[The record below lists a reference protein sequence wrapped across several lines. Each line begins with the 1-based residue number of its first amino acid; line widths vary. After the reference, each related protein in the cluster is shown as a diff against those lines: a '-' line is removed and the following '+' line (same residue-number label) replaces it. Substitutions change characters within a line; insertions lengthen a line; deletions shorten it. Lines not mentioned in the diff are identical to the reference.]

1 MNNTSP
7 ASSPDATVEQL
18 QFDWSQLCDVDR
30 ALAVR
35 AINQSGLSIRGIARL
50 LQRSESSLRNL
61 LSALDA
67 PPADLAA
74 ARQGTISTSELV
86 RRAKAERQRR
96 EKKAQ
101 QAAEREGERQ
111 ANEGAKLICDWL
123 EKNRVSGPDGER
135 IINQVRDKFIQASR
149 TGTPPPKI
157 NIPAGRSQAEL
168 IELCR
173 PKRPIPNDVEN
184 INWYVEWLTWWVL
197 YVFADPNVR
206 DQALDIALERQWKR

>member
-7 ASSPDATVEQL
+7 VSSPDAAVEQL
-18 QFDWSQLCDVDR
+18 QLAWFQLCDVDR

-35 AINQSGLSIRGIARL
+35 ATNQSGLSIRGIARL

-74 ARQGTISTSELV
+74 ARQGMISTNELV

-135 IINQVRDKFIQASR
+135 IINQVRDKFIQAMMSNV
-149 TGTPPPKI
+149 PL
-157 NIPAGRSQAEL
+157 PAISVPARRSAAEL

-173 PKRPIPNDVEN
+173 PKRPIPNDAEN
-184 INWYVEWLTWWVL
+184 INWYADWLTWWVL
-197 YVFADPNVR
+197 YVFADPNAR
-206 DQALDIALERQWKR
+206 HQALDIALERQWKR